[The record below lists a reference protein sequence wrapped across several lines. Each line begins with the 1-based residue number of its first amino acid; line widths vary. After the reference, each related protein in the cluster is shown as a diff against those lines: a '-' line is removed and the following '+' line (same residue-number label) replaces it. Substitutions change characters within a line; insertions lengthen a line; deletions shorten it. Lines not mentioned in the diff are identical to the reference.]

1 MKALIERE
9 GRFLVVRQ
17 QFNGGDYWD
26 LPGGRMEH
34 GETPHQ
40 TIIREV
46 KEETGLEV
54 TIGRAAG
61 VWHFFRQDGNQVV
74 CMTFLCTATGDVDI
88 GKNPA
93 DEDIKE
99 FRWVTTKEFLQ
110 LAADESLKEL
120 VAGI

>member
-1 MKALIERE
+1 MKALIERD
-9 GRFLVVRQ
+9 GRFLAVKQ

-40 TIIREV
+40 TLTREV
-46 KEETGLEV
+46 KEETKLDV
-54 TIGRAAG
+54 VVGRPAG
-61 VWHFFRQDGNQVV
+61 VWWFFRQDGNQIV
-74 CMTFLCTATGDVDI
+74 CMTFFCTAQGTVDI

-99 FRWVTTKEFLQ
+99 FRWVTKKEFLQ

-120 VAGI
+120 VASI